1 MVSQILFSR
10 ILLAFSIKINGYF
23 GIFLY
28 SLILKQKFVV
38 KPSDEQIN
46 GILEEKR
53 IKHVSWTRIFIKSEM
68 RLQNGLG
75 PNVQITHCCRIYGS
89 VDAANALSQRFL
101 SLAT

>member
-28 SLILKQKFVV
+28 SFILKQKFVV

-46 GILEEKR
+46 GILETKKDQTCFMDSY
-53 IKHVSWTRIFIKSEM
+53 IYNKKM
-68 RLQNGLG
+68 RLQNGFG